1 MKRIPLKDTERYTIE
16 RFQQLTRADREAAWL
31 ESRKKG
37 VGGSDVS
44 TIMGLNKYKTAYQ
57 LWMEKTGRMQPEDIS
72 DKWAVIKGN
81 ALENELRKRFR
92 AQHHEMLVT
101 DGTDKQFILNGKPY
115 MRASLDGII
124 QTPEG
129 FGVLEIKT
137 ANHRRFSDWHD
148 SDGNLQPPIYYLT
161 QVMFYM
167 LVTGW
172 KFAIFY
178 ADIDEGEP
186 VEIRVER
193 DEDDIQ
199 AIQQAVDGFWKHVT
213 DDTEPELTGV
223 DVDLAQ
229 SDIMPEGWEQ
239 TEDTELEDLL
249 DRIDGYKAEENAAKK
264 ARTAC
269 EDRVKQLIG
278 NDRQGFITRDWKAGY
293 TTIHYKA
300 QEARPAKPAYDM
312 RRFNIKPIKK

>member
-16 RFQQLTRADREAAWL
+16 RFQQPKRADREAAWL

-72 DKWAVIKGN
+72 DKWAIVKGN

-92 AQHHEMLVT
+92 SNHPEMLVT

-137 ANHRRFSDWHD
+137 ANHRRSGDWHD

-161 QVMFYM
+161 QVMFYL

-172 KFAIFY
+172 KFAVFY
-178 ADIDEGEP
+178 ADLDEGEP

-199 AIQQAVDGFWKHVT
+199 AIQQSVDGFWKHVT

-249 DRIDGYKAEENAAKK
+249 NRIDGYKAEENAAKK

>member
-16 RFQQLTRADREAAWL
+16 RFQQFTRADRKAAWL

-72 DKWAVIKGN
+72 DKWAIVKGN
-81 ALENELRKRFR
+81 ALENELRKRVR
-92 AQHHEMLVT
+92 AKHPETLVT

-137 ANHRRFSDWHD
+137 ANHRRSGDWHD
-148 SDGNLQPPIYYLT
+148 SDGNFQPPIYYLT

-249 DRIDGYKAEENAAKK
+249 NRINGYRAEENAAKK

>member
-1 MKRIPLKDTERYTIE
+1 
-16 RFQQLTRADREAAWL
+16 
-31 ESRKKG
+31 
-37 VGGSDVS
+37 
-44 TIMGLNKYKTAYQ
+44 
-57 LWMEKTGRMQPEDIS
+57 
-72 DKWAVIKGN
+72 
-81 ALENELRKRFR
+81 
-92 AQHHEMLVT
+92 
-101 DGTDKQFILNGKPY
+101 
-115 MRASLDGII
+115 
-124 QTPEG
+124 
-129 FGVLEIKT
+129 
-137 ANHRRFSDWHD
+137 
-148 SDGNLQPPIYYLT
+148 
-161 QVMFYM
+161 MFYM

-199 AIQQAVDGFWKHVT
+199 AIQQAVDGFWTHVT
-213 DDTEPELTGV
+213 DDTEPELTGI
-223 DVDLAQ
+223 DVDLTQ
-229 SDIMPEGWEQ
+229 SDLMPEGWEQ
-239 TEDTELEDLL
+239 TEDAELEDLL
-249 DRIDGYKAEENAAKK
+249 DRIDGYKAEEKAAKE

-278 NDRQGFITRDWKAGY
+278 DDRQGFITSGWKAGY

>member
-16 RFQQLTRADREAAWL
+16 RFQQPKRADREAAWL

-81 ALENELRKRFR
+81 TLENELRKRFR
-92 AQHHEMLVT
+92 AKHPETLVT

-137 ANHRRFSDWHD
+137 ANHRRAGDWHD
-148 SDGNLQPPIYYLT
+148 SDGNLRPPIYYLT
-161 QVMFYM
+161 QVMFYL

-193 DEDDIQ
+193 DEEDIQ
-199 AIQQAVDGFWKHVT
+199 AIQQAVDGFWAHVT
-213 DDTEPELTGV
+213 DDTEPELTGA
-223 DVDLAQ
+223 DVDLTQ

-249 DRIDGYKAEENAAKK
+249 NRINGYKAEENAAKK

-312 RRFNIKPIKK
+312 RRFSIKPIKK

>member
-16 RFQQLTRADREAAWL
+16 RFQQPKRADREAAWL

-57 LWMEKTGRMQPEDIS
+57 LWMEETGRMQPEDIS
-72 DKWAVIKGN
+72 DKWAIVKGN

-92 AQHHEMLVT
+92 SNHPEMLVT

-137 ANHRRFSDWHD
+137 ANHRRSGDWHD

-161 QVMFYM
+161 QVMFYL

-172 KFAIFY
+172 KFAVFY
-178 ADIDEGEP
+178 ADLDEGEP

-193 DEDDIQ
+193 DEETS
-199 AIQQAVDGFWKHVT
+199 K
-213 DDTEPELTGV
+213 P
-223 DVDLAQ
+223 
-229 SDIMPEGWEQ
+229 SS
-239 TEDTELEDLL
+239 
-249 DRIDGYKAEENAAKK
+249 
-264 ARTAC
+264 
-269 EDRVKQLIG
+269 
-278 NDRQGFITRDWKAGY
+278 
-293 TTIHYKA
+293 
-300 QEARPAKPAYDM
+300 RP
-312 RRFNIKPIKK
+312 